1 MNLNSLIEPIKNIF
15 IGKTNRRDFLI
26 FHIVLIEIM
35 FSLILIDNFFLFNR
49 TPDGFIVLVAVIISF
64 VLQIRRMNDIGKN
77 GLFLLKLYWNY
88 IILISLSFLIIHTSS
103 VVDSNTYGI
112 SCIDNRVHDIL
123 MYLNHPDKNIL
134 NIIKDSFKY
143 SLKEP
148 CYDEKFINHIGNI
161 EYYTFNFITTIFVI
175 ILAYFL
181 FKKSNTIEKIT

>member
-1 MNLNSLIEPIKNIF
+1 MNLNSSIEPIKNIF